1 MPVLRVKQQPDA
13 MPTITLNGCAPI
25 PLAHYLKA
33 LGILRLVSEDSELG
47 DPLASGCWANDAFIL
62 TSQLDRAQL
71 IEFFV
76 QRYKPTPILA
86 PWNGG
91 SGFYAGEVKQ
101 RSVQSQL
108 RISENGR
115 LDQYSRA
122 LNVARIALARNVKGF
137 RAGGSHHFRLQLVL
151 SQSRRSTRKLLIKA
165 VEQHLIT
172 GKVSRDKNINA
183 LMENEAIKEFKNSLS
198 DKGASKRIDL
208 AAKWEV
214 AGFKTRK
221 RLVTEV
227 LSSPAWDCLQ
237 REARGKVLTKL
248 FNDELAES
256 KTQLLQLCRNSFPE
270 DALGWLD
277 AVFVLGQ
284 DGAKFPPLLGTGGND
299 GRLEFTNNFMQ
310 RITEVM
316 DPATGEPTAESARW
330 LRAAL
335 FGSAAPGLATRAP
348 VGQFFPGAAGGA
360 NATSGFDAPSA
371 VNPWDYILMIEGAL
385 LFAAASVKR
394 LESAD
399 DGALVYPFCVRQAG
413 IGYAS
418 AAEADEAEA
427 RCEMWMPL
435 WGKPTTLAELRAI
448 FSEGRAQVRGRN
460 ARSGVDFA
468 QAAVTLGVDRGI
480 AAFQRYGFQVR
491 NGLAY
496 FATPLER
503 VIVRRNA
510 RADLL
515 ADIEQWH
522 DRLRQKAGPRA
533 NPEPPASVARALN
546 QLERRMVEL
555 CRDDSPGSLQSL
567 IAALGGSEQALAR
580 SFKWTT
586 GAYLRPLHGLK
597 KRWLD
602 DANDNSPEFRLA
614 QSVAAMHAWLG
625 KETLWFRQHL
635 EPLNVGSNKER
646 SWVSWH
652 DTPGNDVAWH
662 DGELTH
668 TLNAIL
674 ARRLVRT
681 EKSGV
686 RGWPDWSPRPAALSD
701 ITAFI
706 ERRTNDALLA
716 DLIWGLS
723 LVDWESIIRDER
735 RTANSVE
742 AETAIDFDQRAV
754 PSSFYALLRLCFRRS
769 SGKDDVIPL
778 VPAILQRAMNG
789 DGKAASELA
798 ARRLRASGKAPLV
811 KDLPVGGDTA
821 RRTAAAMLF
830 PIASHDFRL
839 LEYSVLQHSKT
850 QNT

>member
-1 MPVLRVKQQPDA
+1 
-13 MPTITLNGCAPI
+13 
-25 PLAHYLKA
+25 
-33 LGILRLVSEDSELG
+33 
-47 DPLASGCWANDAFIL
+47 
-62 TSQLDRAQL
+62 
-71 IEFFV
+71 
-76 QRYKPTPILA
+76 
-86 PWNGG
+86 
-91 SGFYAGEVKQ
+91 
-101 RSVQSQL
+101 
-108 RISENGR
+108 
-115 LDQYSRA
+115 
-122 LNVARIALARNVKGF
+122 
-137 RAGGSHHFRLQLVL
+137 
-151 SQSRRSTRKLLIKA
+151 
-165 VEQHLIT
+165 
-172 GKVSRDKNINA
+172 
-183 LMENEAIKEFKNSLS
+183 
-198 DKGASKRIDL
+198 
-208 AAKWEV
+208 
-214 AGFKTRK
+214 
-221 RLVTEV
+221 
-227 LSSPAWDCLQ
+227 
-237 REARGKVLTKL
+237 
-248 FNDELAES
+248 
-256 KTQLLQLCRNSFPE
+256 
-270 DALGWLD
+270 
-277 AVFVLGQ
+277 
-284 DGAKFPPLLGTGGND
+284 
-299 GRLEFTNNFMQ
+299 
-310 RITEVM
+310 
-316 DPATGEPTAESARW
+316 
-330 LRAAL
+330 
-335 FGSAAPGLATRAP
+335 
-348 VGQFFPGAAGGA
+348 
-360 NATSGFDAPSA
+360 
-371 VNPWDYILMIEGAL
+371 
-385 LFAAASVKR
+385 
-394 LESAD
+394 
-399 DGALVYPFCVRQAG
+399 
-413 IGYAS
+413 
-418 AAEADEAEA
+418 
-427 RCEMWMPL
+427 MWMPL

-503 VIVRRNA
+503 VIVQRNA

>member
-1 MPVLRVKQQPDA
+1 MPAL
-13 MPTITLNGCAPI
+13 TLSGCAPV

-33 LGILRLVSEDSELG
+33 LGILRIVSEQMDGTACGSWL
-47 DPLASGCWANDAFIL
+47 NDQPSLRSSADAAAL
-62 TSQLDRAQL
+62 M
-71 IEFFV
+71 EFFAHTY
-76 QRYKPTPILA
+76 RPTPVLA

-91 SGFYAGEVKQ
+91 SGFFPKD
-101 RSVQSQL
+101 
-108 RISENGR
+108 N
-115 LDQYSRA
+115 DRA
-122 LNVARIALARNVKGF
+122 LTGIEKGSAPRLEPYRVGIAAARQELNR
-137 RAGGSHHFRLQLVL
+137 LVL
-151 SQSRRSTRKLLIKA
+151 KA
-165 VEQHLIT
+165 KPDGET
-172 GKVSRDKNINA
+172 
-183 LMENEAIKEFKNSLS
+183 
-198 DKGASKRIDL
+198 
-208 AAKWEV
+208 
-214 AGFKTRK
+214 KT
-221 RLVTEV
+221 L
-227 LSSPAWDCLQ
+227 
-237 REARGKVLTKL
+237 
-248 FNDELAES
+248 
-256 KTQLLQLCRNSFPE
+256 LLQSCRNAFPE

-310 RITEVM
+310 RVTEVM
-316 DPATGEPTAESARW
+316 NPATGEPTAESARW

-335 FGSAAPGLATRAP
+335 FGGAAPGLASKAP
-348 VGQFFPGAAGGA
+348 IGQFFPGAAGGA

-371 VNPWDYILMIEGAL
+371 VNPWDFILMMEGAL

-413 IGYAS
+413 VGYAS
-418 AAEADEAEA
+418 AAGTDEAEA

-435 WGKPTTLAELRAI
+435 WSEPTTLAELRAI
-448 FSEGRAQVRGRN
+448 FSEGRAQVRGRA

-491 NGLAY
+491 NGLSY

-503 VIVRRNA
+503 IIVRRNA

-533 NPEPPASVARALN
+533 NPGPPASVARALN

-555 CRDDSPGSLQSL
+555 CREDSTGSLQSL
-567 IAALGGSEQALAR
+567 IAALGDTERALAR
-580 SFKWTT
+580 SLKWTT
-586 GAYLRPLHGLK
+586 GAYLRPLYGLK
-597 KRWLD
+597 KGWLD

-614 QSVAAMHAWLG
+614 QSVAAMRAWLG

-635 EPLNVGSNKER
+635 EPLNIRSSKER
-646 SWVSWH
+646 SWVSWD
-652 DTPGNDVAWH
+652 DTPGNDVTWH
-662 DGELTH
+662 DGDLID

-681 EKSGV
+681 EKSGA

-706 ERRTNDALLA
+706 EGRTNDTLLA

-723 LVDWESIIRDER
+723 LVDWEGIIRDER
-735 RTANSVE
+735 HTAKTVLTEAALPKEEAGAMREDNSIE
-742 AETAIDFDQRAV
+742 GKTAFDSDHRAV
-754 PSSFYALLRLCFRRS
+754 PSSFYALLRLCFRRP
-769 SGKDDVIPL
+769 SGKDDAIPL
-778 VPAILQRAMNG
+778 VPAILHRAMNG
-789 DGKAASELA
+789 DGKTASELA
-798 ARRLRASGKAPLV
+798 VRRLRASGFAPLV
-811 KDLPVGGDTA
+811 NDLPVSGDIA
-821 RRTAAAMLF
+821 RRTAAAILF
-830 PIASHDFRL
+830 PISPEDMGLVERTIL
-839 LEYSVLQHSKT
+839 KQIELSSVSFAGIQT
-850 QNT
+850 

>member
-1 MPVLRVKQQPDA
+1 MARSASLFSKPCCAPLTLVPRVKQQPDA
-13 MPTITLNGCAPI
+13 MPTIALNGCAPI

-33 LGILRLVSEDSELG
+33 LGILRLVSEQVDLT
-47 DPLASGCWANDAFIL
+47 ASGSWLNDHLSLHLSADAAAL
-62 TSQLDRAQL
+62 M
-71 IEFFV
+71 EFFTHSY
-76 QRYKPTPILA
+76 RPTAVLA

-91 SGFYAGEVKQ
+91 SGFFPK
-101 RSVQSQL
+101 
-108 RISENGR
+108 
-115 LDQYSRA
+115 D
-122 LNVARIALARNVKGF
+122 
-137 RAGGSHHFRLQLVL
+137 
-151 SQSRRSTRKLLIKA
+151 
-165 VEQHLIT
+165 
-172 GKVSRDKNINA
+172 
-183 LMENEAIKEFKNSLS
+183 
-198 DKGASKRIDL
+198 
-208 AAKWEV
+208 
-214 AGFKTRK
+214 
-221 RLVTEV
+221 
-227 LSSPAWDCLQ
+227 
-237 REARGKVLTKL
+237 
-248 FNDELAES
+248 NDEALTAIEEGTAS
-256 KTQLLQLCRNSFPE
+256 RLKPYRIGIAAARLELNRLTLKAKPEDRETKTLLLQSCRNSFPE

-284 DGAKFPPLLGTGGND
+284 DGVEFPPLLGTGGND

-316 DPATGEPTAESARW
+316 NPATGEPKAESARW

-335 FGSAAPGLATRAP
+335 FGCAAPALVTRAP

-360 NATSGFDAPSA
+360 NASSGFDAPSA
-371 VNPWDYILMIEGAL
+371 VNPWDFILMIEGAL

-399 DGALVYPFCVRQAG
+399 GGALVYPFCVRQAG
-413 IGYAS
+413 VGYAS
-418 AAEADEAEA
+418 AAGADEAEA

-435 WGKPTTLAELRAI
+435 WSEPTTLAELRTI
-448 FSEGRAQVRGRN
+448 FSEGRAQVRGRT

-503 VIVRRNA
+503 VVVRRNA

-533 NPEPPASVARALN
+533 NAEPPALVARALN
-546 QLERRMVEL
+546 QLERRILEL

-567 IAALGGSEQALAR
+567 IAALGATEQALAR

-602 DANDNSPEFRLA
+602 DANDNSPEFCLA
-614 QSVAAMHAWLG
+614 QSVAAMRTWLG

-635 EPLNVGSNKER
+635 EPVSVWSDKER
-646 SWVSWH
+646 SSISWD

-662 DGELTH
+662 DGDLTD

-674 ARRLVRT
+674 SRRLLRT

-686 RGWPDWSPRPAALSD
+686 RGWPDWSPRLARLED
-701 ITAFI
+701 ITNFI
-706 ERRTNDALLA
+706 EGRTNDALLA

-735 RTANSVE
+735 RTAKAALTETALPDEEANATGEDDSVE
-742 AETAIDFDQRAV
+742 AETTSYSEQRAV
-754 PSSFYALLRLCFRRS
+754 PSSFYAMLRLCFRRS
-769 SGKDDVIPL
+769 YGKDDAIPL

-798 ARRLRASGKAPLV
+798 ARRLRGSGKAPLV
-811 KDLPVGGDTA
+811 KDLPVGGDNA
-821 RRTAAAMLF
+821 RRAAAAILF
-830 PIASHDFRL
+830 PIAPRDFRL
-839 LEYSVLQHSKT
+839 LERSILQQPKT
-850 QNT
+850 QNR

>member
-1 MPVLRVKQQPDA
+1 V
-13 MPTITLNGCAPI
+13 PTITLNGCTPI

-33 LGILRLVSEDSELG
+33 LGILRLVSEQMDVTARGSWMNEQLSLRLSG
-47 DPLASGCWANDAFIL
+47 DAAALM
-62 TSQLDRAQL
+62 
-71 IEFFV
+71 EFFAHSY
-76 QRYKPTPILA
+76 RPTAVLA

-91 SGFYAGEVKQ
+91 SGFFPKDNDE
-101 RSVQSQL
+101 
-108 RISENGR
+108 
-115 LDQYSRA
+115 A
-122 LNVARIALARNVKGF
+122 LNAIERSIAPRLEPYRVGITAARHELNRLAL
-137 RAGGSHHFRLQLVL
+137 
-151 SQSRRSTRKLLIKA
+151 
-165 VEQHLIT
+165 
-172 GKVSRDKNINA
+172 
-183 LMENEAIKEFKNSLS
+183 
-198 DKGASKRIDL
+198 
-208 AAKWEV
+208 
-214 AGFKTRK
+214 KTK
-221 RLVTEV
+221 
-227 LSSPAWDCLQ
+227 PD
-237 REARGKVLTKL
+237 GDTKTL
-248 FNDELAES
+248 
-256 KTQLLQLCRNSFPE
+256 LLQSCRNSFPE

-277 AVFVLGQ
+277 AVFVLSQ

-335 FGSAAPGLATRAP
+335 FGSAASGLATRAP

-371 VNPWDYILMIEGAL
+371 VNPWDFVLMIEGAL
-385 LFAAASVKR
+385 LFASASVKR

-413 IGYAS
+413 VGYAS
-418 AAEADEAEA
+418 AAEADEAGA

-435 WGKPTTLAELRAI
+435 WSKPTTLAELRAI

-460 ARSGVDFA
+460 VRSGVDFA

-480 AAFQRYGFQVR
+480 TAFQRYGFQVR

-503 VIVRRNA
+503 VMVRRNA

-546 QLERRMVEL
+546 QLERRIVEL

-567 IAALGGSEQALAR
+567 IAALGATERTLAR

-586 GAYLRPLHGLK
+586 GVYLRPLNGLK

-614 QSVAAMHAWLG
+614 QSVAAMRAWFG

-635 EPLNVGSNKER
+635 EPLHVGSNKER
-646 SWVSWH
+646 SWTSWD

-662 DGELTH
+662 DGDLTD

-674 ARRLVRT
+674 ARRLVRA
-681 EKSGV
+681 EKSGA
-686 RGWPDWSPRPAALSD
+686 RGWPDWSPRPAGLSD

-706 ERRTNDALLA
+706 EHRTNDALLA

-735 RTANSVE
+735 RMAESALTEFALPEEEADAMREDNSVE
-742 AETAIDFDQRAV
+742 TKTASDYDHCAV

-769 SGKDDVIPL
+769 NRKDDAIPL
-778 VPAILQRAMNG
+778 VPTILHRAMNG

-798 ARRLRASGKAPLV
+798 ARRLQGSGKAPLI
-811 KDLPVGGDTA
+811 KDLPVSGAIA
-821 RRTAAAMLF
+821 RRTTAAMLF
-830 PIASHDFRL
+830 PIAPQDFRH
-839 LEYSVLQHSKT
+839 LERNILKQLNT
-850 QNT
+850 QNA